1 MKSSKSGMKTEFKR
15 NQSQVKAMKEAD
27 GVNESDAAVK
37 VKVSRKRKNEDR
49 DSTKREIDLLQ
60 N

>member
-15 NQSQVKAMKEAD
+15 NQSQVKADKEAD
-27 GVNESDAAVK
+27 GVKEGDAAVK
-37 VKVSRKRKNEDR
+37 VKISRKRKNEDR
-49 DSTKREIDLLQ
+49 DSTKRETDLLK